1 MKTCTAVVLLACI
14 PAAPAPW
21 GCSSSPPQ
29 STRLRAGDFDET
41 VNVIVDKLADSDF
54 LKQRGPDSPPLFI
67 TINKVEN
74 LTTDVLSPAEMW
86 MLVAR
91 VRAKFASTQLR
102 KDKNMTWQLEPE
114 RQNDLR
120 RWGFKD
126 ELGEKNPNPPTHVMK
141 AVFRSAPRVVR
152 EDPKKSSGFVKR
164 RQDYYF
170 LEYEIQNVQTRQVEW
185 TAEFEFKR
193 EAVGSTH
200 N

>member
-1 MKTCTAVVLLACI
+1 MNTSHSAVLLAGTL
-14 PAAPAPW
+14 AAFGSS
-21 GCSSSPPQ
+21 GCSSSPPE

-41 VNVIVDKLADSDF
+41 VNAIVDKLAASDF
-54 LKQRGPDSPPLFI
+54 LKERKPDSPPLFI

-74 LTTDVLSPAEMW
+74 LTGDVITPAEQW

-126 ELGEKNPNPPTHVMK
+126 ELGPSNPNPPTHVMK
-141 AVFRSAPRVVR
+141 AVFRSAPRLVR
-152 EDPKKSSGFVKR
+152 EDAKKSSGFVER
-164 RQDYYF
+164 RQDFYY
-170 LEYEIQNVQTRQVEW
+170 LEYEIQNVQSRQVEW
-185 TAEFEFKR
+185 SAEFEFKR
-193 EAVGSTH
+193 EAKGSAH